1 MAYCSQFLRCRV
13 IALPLLQLQPLL
25 LLLLQQ
31 LPLCA
36 LREVTCPTPRS
47 VEHADIHVKS
57 HSVESRERYVCNAGF
72 KRQAGTSSLIRC
84 MLDQN
89 SNTAHWTETNLKCIR
104 DPTLVHQKLP
114 SSTMSTRELFT
125 PTGKGFTLEPEA
137 SKADTTVATE
147 TVMVS
152 TSISLSSSIHT
163 ATPAIAGTVSKPVS
177 KEISSEPPSATVIIT
192 TRNWSFTDLAQTTAQ
207 TMEQSSPS
215 NDGIIP
221 EAQHYVTPISGS
233 SRLLCSNPS
242 RERHI
247 KIED

>member
-163 ATPAIAGTVSKPVS
+163 ATPAIA
-177 KEISSEPPSATVIIT
+177 
-192 TRNWSFTDLAQTTAQ
+192 
-207 TMEQSSPS
+207 
-215 NDGIIP
+215 
-221 EAQHYVTPISGS
+221 EAQHYVTPISVAFIS
-233 SRLLCSNPS
+233 LLVVPLVVYLCCKKRNPLPEQSVEMEEMPMTGGTDS
-242 RERHI
+242 RE
-247 KIED
+247 EGVES